1 MKKLV
6 IASLSLGV
14 LGLVGTPFASAADL
28 ETKGTTGQVEFTEGK
43 LTIDDGKGSFG
54 GGLPSNLDFGKHAIQ
69 NEVNEEWTATTD
81 GTTVTT
87 GSLNVSDKRGS
98 SAGWTVKAKQNAQF
112 SINSVELKAAAL
124 TIKTGEAT
132 NVGGVLPTVGAISM
146 DKELPI
152 NADVD
157 FFGAKVNTG
166 AGDSHLALNEF
177 RLAVPAA
184 SEKRMGVYT
193 TSITWTLSDTP
204 AI

>member
-14 LGLVGTPFASAADL
+14 LGLVGAPFASAADL

-43 LTIDDGKGSFG
+43 ITIEDGKSTFG

-69 NEVNEEWTATTD
+69 NEADEEWSATTD
-81 GTTVTT
+81 GTVTT

-98 SAGWTVKAKQNAQF
+98 SAGWTIKAKQNAQF
-112 SINSVELKAAAL
+112 SINSVELEAAAL
-124 TIKTGEAT
+124 TIKTGDAT
-132 NVGGVLPTVGAISM
+132 NVGGVLPTVGAINV

-204 AI
+204 VN